1 MKKGI
6 LLFIVFILLLSAKLI
21 NAQVAEVK
29 ISFDKDT
36 VFIGDYLNMKISAS
50 YKGGYVLFPS
60 YKDSFSGFEI
70 IESNPPFENDTNGL
84 KEKSQVLTLIQFNP
98 GMYHFA
104 PAPFIF
110 KNGDRID
117 TIFSNTF
124 SVFVN
129 TIVLDTT
136 DIIKPLKGPIKIP
149 YTLKELIPYI
159 VGLLIFLVVLL
170 FFIYWLSQR
179 KKKANPIVKIL
190 TKLEAHEQALRRLK
204 ELDAA
209 KKWQKGDVKNYYL
222 ALSETVR
229 EYIENRFK
237 ILAMESTTQEIIS
250 ELEGLKIVNKSQ
262 IKHLKELL
270 ELSDLAKFA
279 KMLPLPDE
287 NIKAMKLSLDFVAHT
302 KPEKELNTEKK
313 TKES

>member
-70 IESNPPFENDTNGL
+70 IESNPSFENDTNGL

-98 GMYHFA
+98 GMYNFA

-170 FFIYWLSQR
+170 LFIYWLSQR
-179 KKKANPIVKIL
+179 KKKANPVVKIL

-302 KPEKELNTEKK
+302 KPEKELNIEKK
-313 TKES
+313 TKEA

>member
-262 IKHLKELL
+262 TKHLKELL